1 MVRLILAAI
10 GILFLYIGS
19 NGYSEATLF
28 GICFLLPAGITV
40 IWKIYKG
47 IRPLIDEFIW
57 VFGKKK
63 REKANADTIKAQ
75 EDAEYQMKQDLL
87 KQQQDLVEK
96 YKNSPVTIEMLR
108 VICGGF
114 PPVHFPT
121 KITIFNNYVQS
132 ETSTQ
137 KRTYD
142 FAQHRIHSL
151 EWVFKIVH
159 KREDL
164 KYVVKPQIAMAQAIN
179 ALLSNKYQVSDY
191 AKENMNFKTDSDGD
205 SYTTITYESDHV
217 VMVLKD
223 TLPNRTF

>member
-1 MVRLILAAI
+1 MIRLILAAI
-10 GILFLYIGS
+10 GILLICVAG
-19 NGYSEATLF
+19 EAGFQL
-28 GICFLLPAGITV
+28 GIYFLLPGIITV
-40 IWKIYKG
+40 VWKITRWIIERREEKQR
-47 IRPLIDEFIW
+47 IIDLENKW
-57 VFGKKK
+57 KAEAEA
-63 REKANADTIKAQ
+63 EKQ
-75 EDAEYQMKQDLL
+75 RKQDIL

-114 PPVHFPT
+114 PPMHFPT
-121 KITIFNNYVQS
+121 KITIFNNCVQS

-164 KYVVKPQIAMAQAIN
+164 KYVVKPQIAMAEAIN
-179 ALLSNKYQVSDY
+179 SLLSNKYQISDY

>member
-1 MVRLILAAI
+1 MIRLILAVI
-10 GILFLYIGS
+10 GILLICVAGEAGFQIGV
-19 NGYSEATLF
+19 Y
-28 GICFLLPAGITV
+28 CLLPGIITV
-40 IWKIYKG
+40 MWKITKW
-47 IRPLIDEFIW
+47 ITERRKEKQWWIDWEN
-57 VFGKKK
+57 K
-63 REKANADTIKAQ
+63 RKADK
-75 EDAEYQMKQDLL
+75 EAEEQRKQDQLR
-87 KQQQDLVEK
+87 QQEELVEK
-96 YKNSPVTIEMLR
+96 YKNSPVSIEMLR

-114 PPVHFPT
+114 PPIHFPT
-121 KITIFNNYVQS
+121 KITIYNHCVQS

-142 FAQHRIHSL
+142 FAQHRVHSL

-164 KYVVKPQIAMAQAIN
+164 KYVVKPQIAMAEAIN
-179 ALLSNKYQVSDY
+179 ALLSNKYHISDY